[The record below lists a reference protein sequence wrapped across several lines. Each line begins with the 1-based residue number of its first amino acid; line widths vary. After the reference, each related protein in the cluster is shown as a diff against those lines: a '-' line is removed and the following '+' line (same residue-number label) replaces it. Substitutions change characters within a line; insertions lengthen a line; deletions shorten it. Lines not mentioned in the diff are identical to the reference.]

1 MLIRRA
7 MLFAV
12 CATVVAGL
20 TMAVPAVA
28 APSSAE
34 DRASARLDALRAG
47 PDGLA
52 EFLRA
57 FPKGGDLHN
66 HLSGAVS
73 TESLIRYSVADGLC
87 IDKATLTASAPPCTA
102 TQRPASDTNTDKAF
116 YSAVLR
122 AWSMEGFDPNGPESG
137 HDHFFATFGKF
148 VAATDRHK
156 GDMLAEVAD
165 IARRQNQFYLETLIS
180 RQGSAVRALATKT
193 GFDADFAVM
202 RRKMLD
208 GGAMAKIV
216 TAAQADTDAD
226 YAQFDAALKCGTP
239 AASRTCVFPKR
250 YDYQVG
256 RATDPEVVFAHLLL
270 GFELGQ
276 VDGRYVGVNLVQP
289 EGDPIALRDYHLHMT
304 MVGFLRKLYP
314 KTRVTLHAG
323 ELTPELVPPADI
335 LFHIR
340 EAVEIAGAER
350 IGHGVA
356 VRHETNAAQL
366 AREMADRHVLVET
379 PLTSNAQ
386 ILGVSGPE
394 HPMRWYQRFGV
405 PIGLATD
412 DAGVSRSDITADYVR
427 AVTEQHQTY
436 RQLKRISRASLD
448 HGFIQGAS
456 LWRGPDDFR
465 PVAACAGSVLGG
477 ANPGQRCKQLLHDS
491 PKAAA
496 EWAQEAAFRALES

>member
-1 MLIRRA
+1 MRFRRTT
-7 MLFAV
+7 LFAT
-12 CATVVAGL
+12 AVVAAL
-20 TMAVPAVA
+20 VTAVPAAA
-28 APSSAE
+28 APSPE
-34 DRASARLDALRAG
+34 DRVSARFDALLAN

-73 TESLIRYSVADGLC
+73 TESLIRYAVTDGLC
-87 IDKATLTASAPPCTA
+87 VDKTTLTASYPPCTA
-102 TQRPASDTNTDKAF
+102 TQRPAADTGTDKAF
-116 YSAVLR
+116 YRAVLR
-122 AWSMEGFDPNGPESG
+122 AWSMEGFDPAGPESG

-148 VAATDRHK
+148 SAATDRHK
-156 GDMLAEVAD
+156 GDMLAEVAET
-165 IARRQNQFYLETLIS
+165 ALRQNQFYVETLIS
-180 RQGSAVRALATKT
+180 RQGSAVRALAASV
-193 GFDADFAVM
+193 GFNADFAVM
-202 RRKMLD
+202 RQKMLAD
-208 GGAMAKIV
+208 GAMAKIV
-216 TAAQADTDAD
+216 AAAKTDTDND
-226 YAQFDAALKCGTP
+226 YAQFNAALKCGTP
-239 AASRTCVFPKR
+239 AASRACVFPAR

-256 RATDPEVVFAHLLL
+256 RATNPEIVFANLLL

-289 EGDPIALRDYHLHMT
+289 EDDPIALRDYHLHMT
-304 MVGFLRKLYP
+304 MVGFLHKLYP
-314 KTRVTLHAG
+314 KTRITLHAG

-350 IGHGVA
+350 IGHGVD

-366 AREMADRHVLVET
+366 AREMAAKHVVVEA

-386 ILGVSGPE
+386 ILEVSGPA

-405 PIGLATD
+405 PIALATD
-412 DAGVSRSDITADYVR
+412 DPGVSRGDITGEYVR

-436 RQLKRISRASLD
+436 RQLKQIARASLD

-456 LWRGPDDFR
+456 LWRAPDDFR
-465 PVAACAGSVLGG
+465 PGPACAGSVLGG
-477 ANPGQRCKQLLHDS
+477 ANPSQRCKQLLHDS
-491 PKAAA
+491 PKAAV
-496 EWAQEAAFRALES
+496 EWAQEAAFRAFED

>member
-1 MLIRRA
+1 MLTRRA
-7 MLFAV
+7 MLAA
-12 CATVVAGL
+12 ATVVASL
-20 TMAVPAVA
+20 VMAVPATA
-28 APSSAE
+28 SPLSSE
-34 DRASARLDALRAG
+34 DRISARLDTLRQS

-52 EFLRA
+52 RFLRA

-73 TESLIRYSVADGLC
+73 TESLIRYAVSDGLC
-87 IDKATLTASAPPCTA
+87 IDKTTLAASYPPCTA
-102 TQRPASDTNTDKAF
+102 TQRPAADTNTDKGF

-122 AWSMEGFDPNGPESG
+122 AWSMEGFDLHGPESG

-148 VAATDRHK
+148 GAATDRHK
-156 GDMLAEVAD
+156 GDMLAEVAE
-165 IARRQNQFYLETLIS
+165 IAQRQNQFYLETLIS
-180 RQGSAVRALATKT
+180 RQGAAVRALAASV
-193 GFDADFAVM
+193 GFNADFAVM
-202 RRKMLD
+202 RQKMLD
-208 GGAMAKIV
+208 GGAMAKV
-216 TAAQADTDAD
+216 VAASKADTDAD
-226 YAQFDAALKCGTP
+226 YAQFNAALKCGTP
-239 AASRTCVFPKR
+239 SASRACVFPIR

-256 RATDPEVVFAHLLL
+256 RATNPEIVFANLLL

-289 EGDPIALRDYHLHMT
+289 EDDPIALRDYHLHMT
-304 MVGFLRKLYP
+304 MVGFLHQLYP
-314 KTRVTLHAG
+314 KTRITLHAG
-323 ELTPELVPPADI
+323 ELTPDLVPPADI

-350 IGHGVA
+350 IGHGVD

-386 ILGVSGPE
+386 ILEVSGPE

-412 DAGVSRSDITADYVR
+412 DPGVSRSDITADYVR

-436 RQLKRISRASLD
+436 RQLKQISRASLD

-477 ANPGQRCKQLLHDS
+477 ANPSQRCKQLLHDS

-496 EWAQEAAFRALES
+496 EWAQEAAFRAFEG